1 MPGDRLAFTVLVRR
15 QQELVG
21 LRKAL
26 LQVGDD
32 LLLSGVDDVVGLEAV
47 VDVDTERPEPLSLGL
62 GDVLRTIRKVTDVSD
77 ARPDRISAPE
87 VTLDRPRLGG

>member
-21 LRKAL
+21 LGKSL

-32 LLLSGVDDVVGLEAV
+32 LLLSGVDDVVRLEAV

-62 GDVLRTIRKVTDVSD
+62 GDVLCTIRKVTDVSD
-77 ARPDRISAPE
+77 ARSDRVSATE